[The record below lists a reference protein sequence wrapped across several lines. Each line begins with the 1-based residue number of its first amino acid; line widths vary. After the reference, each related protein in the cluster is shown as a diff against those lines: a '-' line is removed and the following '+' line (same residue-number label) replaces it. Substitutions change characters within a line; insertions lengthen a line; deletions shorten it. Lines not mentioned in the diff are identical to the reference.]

1 MSASLLHR
9 FFPFL
14 AVLGSV
20 TALGIGTSWAKHWL
34 FPVVG
39 AQGTTAVRVGFSA
52 LLVLLLWRPWRWHL
66 SRADARAVMLY
77 GAALGGMNLMFY
89 MSLRNLPFG
98 LAVAIEFSGPLAVA
112 IWSSRRAVDFVWVAL
127 AMAGLGMLLPLG
139 LNGSTLDPVGV
150 LYALGAA
157 VFWALYIVFGKRAG
171 HLHAGHTVSLGLL
184 VAALVVVPVGVVHAG
199 AALLSPTVLLIGLA
213 VAAVSS
219 AIPISLEMMA
229 LKRLPK
235 EAFGIMIS
243 MEPAVAAVLALLLLG
258 EHLSAIQWLAIGCII
273 AASMGS
279 AMTAGRPSGADR
291 AAPQAAWNRA
301 PPGHVQTSGM
311 AVTLTPGR
319 RQRMTRTER
328 APWPEWVY
336 LTGAA
341 HDAHFA
347 VATIQGR

>member
-1 MSASLLHR
+1 MSASLLQR

-34 FPVVG
+34 FPLVG

-66 SRADARAVMLY
+66 SRADARAIVLY

-89 MSLRNLPFG
+89 MSLRTLPFG

-112 IWSSRRAVDFVWVAL
+112 IWSSRRAVDFVWVVL

-199 AALLSPTVLLIGLA
+199 AALLSPTVLLIGVA

-243 MEPAVAAVLALLLLG
+243 MEPAVAAVLALMLLG
-258 EHLSAIQWLAIGCII
+258 EHLSALQWLAIGCIV

-279 AMTAGRPSGADR
+279 AATAARPVNGRSIDSKKI
-291 AAPQAAWNRA
+291 AASA
-301 PPGHVQTSGM
+301 
-311 AVTLTPGR
+311 
-319 RQRMTRTER
+319 
-328 APWPEWVY
+328 
-336 LTGAA
+336 
-341 HDAHFA
+341 
-347 VATIQGR
+347 